1 MREVK
6 ASEDLKVAMG
16 PSAAVRMGSGP
27 STAARIMQ
35 YYNFAIIA
43 KKKCVVLQ

>member
-1 MREVK
+1 MREVR

-16 PSAAVRMGSGP
+16 PSAAVRMGWP

-43 KKKCVVLQ
+43 KKMCCIAIM